1 MGREHCSQ
9 PRGLQSRNKSFKRVA
24 VVLNPGRLDVRI
36 ESSKAD
42 ENGRYLLLEASI
54 FKSMFLFYNIY
65 SPNYS
70 NSQSTFFSRLSDYLR
85 KRADMHM
92 QIVFGGD
99 FNRALAPLDKT
110 GGTSTERKKTV
121 IR

>member
-1 MGREHCSQ
+1 
-9 PRGLQSRNKSFKRVA
+9 
-24 VVLNPGRLDVRI
+24 
-36 ESSKAD
+36 
-42 ENGRYLLLEASI
+42 
-54 FKSMFLFYNIY
+54 MFLFYNIY
-65 SPNYS
+65 SPNDS

-85 KRADMHM
+85 KHADMHM

>member
-1 MGREHCSQ
+1 MTATVKVH
-9 PRGLQSRNKSFKRVA
+9 
-24 VVLNPGRLDVRI
+24 
-36 ESSKAD
+36 SS
-42 ENGRYLLLEASI
+42 
-54 FKSMFLFYNIY
+54 
-65 SPNYS
+65 
-70 NSQSTFFSRLSDYLR
+70 R

-92 QIVFGGD
+92 QIVFRGD